1 MGSYLLVFGFG
12 GVDRGESVGSIMS
25 SKLTDK
31 QKAFINYYLQSFNAT
46 DAARKAEYK
55 GNDNTLR
62 SIGSENLTKPNI
74 KAEIDARMG
83 ELVMSANEALYELGQ
98 IARLDI
104 SEFLEFK
111 PGIREPYLD
120 LQKAK
125 EAGLMRFVKKIKYNA
140 QGLLEFELYDKQAA
154 LVQIGKWRGLS
165 ERIEHTG
172 PDGDSIPIRI
182 VGGVNL
188 DDV

>member
-1 MGSYLLVFGFG
+1 
-12 GVDRGESVGSIMS
+12 MS
-25 SKLTDK
+25 SKKLTGL
-31 QKAFINYYLQSFNAT
+31 QEAFINKYFECNFNAT
-46 DAARKAEYK
+46 EAARQAGYK
-55 GNDNTLR
+55 GNDVTL
-62 SIGSENLTKPNI
+62 GAVGYENLKKPQI
-74 KAEIDARMG
+74 KKEIDIRMS
-83 ELVMSANEALYELGQ
+83 ELAMSANEALYELGQ

-104 SEFLEFK
+104 SDFLEFK

-125 EAGLMRFVKKIKYNA
+125 AAGLMRFVKKVKYNS
-140 QGLLEFELYDKQAA
+140 QGMFEFELYDKQAA
-154 LVQIGKWRGLS
+154 LVQIGKWQGLS